1 MWFFS
6 ELVEKSLVNF
16 KGKVSQIVKAISFA
30 FNDFNFVI
38 NPFQFSGMDRVLTM
52 VKDAITMAFKHF
64 YKTV

>member
-16 KGKVSQIVKAISFA
+16 KRKVSQIVKAISFT

-38 NPFQFSGMDRVLTM
+38 NPFQFTGMDGILTM